1 MCVCV
6 SHAIMSNSLPP
17 HGLYL
22 PGSSVHGILQAR
34 ILEWVA
40 ITFSRGSSRPRDWT
54 QVSHIAGRLFTIWT
68 NREALKLPFDSSK
81 KNSPNPLSFR
91 RTLSP
96 SEGSRWQ
103 LCSIFTA
110 PQTEHIP
117 ADNSEYSVSS
127 QLWQGCSDGPPPK
140 PQWPLLLSCPWGF
153 WLPTSHIKVLMWFR
167 LEAECRW
174 FPGKKTEHA
183 TDDSATQGH
192 EVKGSISQEVW
203 WSLHLLDPLA
213 KKERWQGTLFPLWPK
228 DGARRLCWTKGIFPP
243 SPNLSHLTVPIAQ
256 LSPKNSSWL

>member
-1 MCVCV
+1 MG
-6 SHAIMSNSLPP
+6 SHYLLQGIFLTQGLNPGLP
-17 HGLYL
+17 HCRQTLYHL
-22 PGSSVHGILQAR
+22 NQQGSPK
-34 ILEWVA
+34 VA
-40 ITFSRGSSRPRDWT
+40 LGF
-54 QVSHIAGRLFTIWT
+54 
-68 NREALKLPFDSSK
+68 LKK
-81 KNSPNPLSFR
+81 YSPNPLSFR

-103 LCSIFTA
+103 LHSIFTA

-140 PQWPLLLSCPWGF
+140 PWWPLLLSCPWGC

-183 TDDSATQGH
+183 TDDSAMQGH

-213 KKERWQGTLFPLWPK
+213 KERWQGTLFPLWQRWGLETLLNQRYIPSVPQPQ
-228 DGARRLCWTKGIFPP
+228 PP
-243 SPNLSHLTVPIAQ
+243 YSPNCPAEPKEFLVAIKFLKAQKHWVYSEPSLKCAPVARLSV
-256 LSPKNSSWL
+256 SKENSF